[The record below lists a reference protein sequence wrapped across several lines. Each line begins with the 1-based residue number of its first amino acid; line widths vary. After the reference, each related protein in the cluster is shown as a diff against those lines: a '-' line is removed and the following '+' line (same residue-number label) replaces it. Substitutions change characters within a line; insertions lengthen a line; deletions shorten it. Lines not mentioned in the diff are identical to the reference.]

1 MTQSI
6 PKGMEPFFSGQKLYG
21 DNFTPEQIKSWY
33 DEEAEG
39 YANLGKKVLS
49 DYNYDY
55 HSLNRFHGFRHL
67 KQIKKF
73 EHVLGFGAAWGH
85 EFEPILDRIGK
96 LTITDPSESLK
107 SSKIGDITPTYV
119 KPRVDGKLE
128 FSDNSFDLVTC
139 FGTLHHIPNV
149 SYVLSELIRVLKP
162 GGLFILREPII
173 SMGDWTH
180 PRPGL
185 TRNERGIP
193 LPIFQDFFKN
203 QDVKIIARG
212 HLFTMTFQLQ
222 KLSRKFMKKPLHSSG
237 LYIRMDSIISS
248 MLKGNVR
255 YHATKKVHRIA
266 PTNISYVVK
275 KN

>member
-21 DNFTPEQIKSWY
+21 DDFTPEQIKSWY

-119 KPRVDGKLE
+119 KPRVDGRLE
-128 FSDNSFDLVTC
+128 FPDNSFDLVISQNV
-139 FGTLHHIPNV
+139 FHHIP
-149 SYVLSELIRVLKP
+149 VLVHEV
-162 GGLFILREPII
+162 
-173 SMGDWTH
+173 
-180 PRPGL
+180 
-185 TRNERGIP
+185 
-193 LPIFQDFFKN
+193 FF
-203 QDVKIIARG
+203 
-212 HLFTMTFQLQ
+212 FW
-222 KLSRKFMKKPLHSSG
+222 
-237 LYIRMDSIISS
+237 
-248 MLKGNVR
+248 
-255 YHATKKVHRIA
+255 
-266 PTNISYVVK
+266 
-275 KN
+275 